1 MPKASDKQKEKQTEE
16 IMTLD
21 QRLETITKM
30 IADGQEEYKK
40 GQEEF
45 KKEMKSMR
53 DDMRVRDE
61 KLAQAEGEIVHLG
74 SKTRVYKDTR
84 AKTKFTKYAITNTKT
99 YSKQCCFIKLNIS
112 IG

>member
-30 IADGQEEYKK
+30 IADGQEENKK

-74 SKTRVYKDTR
+74 SKTRDLEKGTR
-84 AKTKFTKYAITNTKT
+84 EER
-99 YSKQCCFIKLNIS
+99 
-112 IG
+112 GRDER